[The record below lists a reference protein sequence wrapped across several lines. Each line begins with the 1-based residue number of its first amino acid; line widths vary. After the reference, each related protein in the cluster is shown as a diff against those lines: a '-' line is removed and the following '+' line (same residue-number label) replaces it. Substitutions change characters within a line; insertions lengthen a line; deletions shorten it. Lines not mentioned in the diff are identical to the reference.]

1 MGIKVLISSARK
13 CREKQIIKEML
24 EANPN
29 IELVY
34 DCNDTP
40 TDYNRDQTK
49 QQDIDNHI
57 RLRTDWFIF
66 LCPFDFV
73 GEATFHELEVAAEA
87 SKAKDEL
94 PMVSIFLS
102 EDPEEALRLC
112 NGHLATQGEAPLSY
126 DKRHDKSRAEIDAL
140 LNPDPEHR
148 HYIPDRYKADNLLQ
162 KVQDELERFVRHGLR
177 MRSYETFC
185 SDIRPTDIF
194 FDSNRAKEENGF
206 DDSYFLPMEH
216 FRQMMLQGTSHML
229 ICGSPA
235 SGKTRSVYEYLR
247 FWGQDS
253 NARNVFISVRGARN
267 LASSRNS
274 HRCISLRKLVEEL
287 KAYDQYLKLHGC
299 RIESDERHFIVID
312 QVDSML
318 GDDLDTL
325 KELFREAS
333 SPLRPCYQILLTTT
347 LSGYE
352 RMEDTFMELQNVQAI
367 RDEFQVRQAL
377 CKIDIETISEHD
389 ARKIWQDMTEKDQIR
404 AEKPQGKVVGDFI
417 PKLRGYNK
425 RLLEE
430 AQNFRSDFPTWK
442 IPYRELRINTIGAFV
457 RSVQIVKRMR
467 RNQTVPLC
475 LCLMYMEQMLW
486 DRWKTEYTPENFQN
500 QFSRDLIKFMKDYFI
515 ANNILQ
521 LDFGKESS
529 HEEGLHKGRFSFLST
544 PTATHADWL
553 VTEDFDFEAERSYD
567 NEPMVTI
574 VSPSITLS
582 FVNDKM
588 WEELEHTY
596 QFDYK
601 IITLSNGSRTA
612 SLHARTEAE
621 CAMDIWYQT
630 FVSYAPWT
638 TLLRILTRSP
648 LIPLDKFQKRIFD
661 CKGANNTRFVEDR
674 YRGLID
680 SIRKMPEAERQVF
693 LDDSE
698 RKFLECLLTANKGNV
713 DDIRSEVYDNGLTIK
728 PQYINYSFVGE
739 LYKKAY
745 ERAQTYGYRKPV
757 DAKMMR
763 QLQEQH
769 LDRNCCIDEYIQ
781 LADEVLNVLQE
792 RSAQTGRTA
801 KAIERSDELFFYSR
815 KILLC
820 YNYQEAYDTFFLH
833 TDLAETM
840 REIGILHDNRSG
852 EDEQATFADKACCQ
866 ILSALSNL
874 ILGDTD
880 FMNWL
885 NLAEQTHTSIT
896 FQQMMQIVLNSNS
909 DAKHSNLQ
917 RHLFK
922 AIIQSS
928 DQALRQGGNTA
939 LKEIMHTKGVV
950 IISKMIELSPTLQA
964 AREISRLAEAWL
976 TDKLILHS
984 PDTIDRWEN
993 LALCRTQPY
1002 EYPFLLKEITEN
1014 VLTGEIKDRWAE
1026 NKTLR
1031 NTLLCCPSNFSD
1043 SIELYCRLYEN
1054 TEKAKRREPNLYTVA
1069 NLYKKVSLK
1078 YKDVKKESINPS
1090 FEAFMQMMTYKKMY
1104 DCVRQVISNHEICN
1118 HNFFLDVY
1126 NSIVT
1131 KQQEQYFIQ
1140 FIGNNAWNQLCQLS
1154 KINYLRI
1161 CKERIYSIEE
1171 VITII
1176 AQMVEM
1182 QKHYAI
1188 IEDDLINNAV
1198 NRLIHTPK
1206 GEEYDRLFDYLHS
1219 LLCEDKTYMEALL
1232 KSEAFYRSCHTL
1244 KVPVEYTHS
1253 FHPQEDKRK
1262 AGRGSW
1268 SEPQQLLLGRKIN
1281 NELQN
1286 LTRQPFISR
1295 DYALT
1300 QLPMLRQDLE
1310 KLKGTHIIP
1319 NIQYLLYTLKNIVI
1333 EEDGKRGK
1341 SLRNLQPGNLIEIVR
1356 LCYTSRQLPVTTTII
1371 NALLEGIANYYH
1383 VSKKPQEKAY
1393 VEKTFWDFIHNEAP
1407 YVRLDAL
1414 SYKFILTV
1422 WQEKAELHQERI
1434 RQLATCNEQL
1444 MNTLTKRH
1452 LLPTLEDWQVMW
1464 QEHIKIVGQKETKV
1478 ASS

>member
-40 TDYNRDQTK
+40 TDYNRDLTK

-73 GEATFHELEVAAEA
+73 GEATFHELEVATRA
-87 SKAKDEL
+87 SRLKDEL

-102 EDPEEALRLC
+102 EDPEETLHLC
-112 NGHLATQGEAPLSY
+112 NEQQAALGEPPLSY
-126 DKRHDKSRAEIDAL
+126 DKRHDRSRAEIDAL

-148 HYIPDRYKADNLLQ
+148 HYMPDRYKADDLLQ

-194 FDSNRAKEENGF
+194 FDSNRTKEENGF
-206 DDSYFLPMEH
+206 DDNYFLPMEH
-216 FRQMMLQGTSHML
+216 FRQMMSQGTSHML

-247 FWGQDS
+247 FWGQEP
-253 NARNVFISVRGARN
+253 NTRNVFISVKGARN
-267 LASSRNS
+267 LTSDRNG
-274 HRCISLRKLVEEL
+274 HRCIPLYKLVEEL
-287 KAYDQYLKLHGC
+287 KAYNQYLKLHGC
-299 RIESDERHFIVID
+299 RIESDEHHFIVID

-352 RMEDTFMELQNVQAI
+352 RLEDTFVELQNVQST
-367 RDEFQVRQAL
+367 RDEYQIRQTL
-377 CKIDIETISEHD
+377 CKIDIEAISEHD
-389 ARKIWQDMTEKDQIR
+389 ARKIWQDMTAKDQIR

-417 PKLRGYNK
+417 PRLRGYNK

-442 IPYRELRINTIGAFV
+442 TPYRDLRINTIGAFV

-475 LCLMYMEQMLW
+475 LCIMYMERMLW
-486 DRWKTEYTPENFQN
+486 NKWNTEYAPKKFQDL
-500 QFSRDLIKFMKDYFI
+500 FSHDLIKIMKDYFI

-529 HEEGLHKGRFSFLST
+529 HEEGLHNGKFSFLSS
-544 PTATHADWL
+544 PTTTHADWL
-553 VTEDFDFEAERSYD
+553 VTDDFDFEAKHSYD
-567 NEPMVTI
+567 NELMETI

-612 SLHARTEAE
+612 SLHARNEAE
-621 CAMDIWYQT
+621 SAMDIWYQT
-630 FVSYAPWT
+630 FVNYAPWA

-648 LIPLDKFQKRIFD
+648 LIPLDRFQKRIFD
-661 CKGANNTRFVEDR
+661 YNGLNNTQFVEDR
-674 YRGLID
+674 YGRLID
-680 SIRKMPEAERQVF
+680 CIRKIPEAKRQDF
-693 LDDSE
+693 LDNSE
-698 RKFLECLLTANKGNV
+698 RMFLECMLTANKGRV
-713 DDIRSEVYDNGLTIK
+713 DEIRNEVYGNGPTIK

-745 ERAQTYGYRKPV
+745 ERSLTYGYRKPV

-763 QLQEQH
+763 QLQEQQ
-769 LDRNCCIDEYIQ
+769 LDRNCHIDEYIQ
-781 LADEVLNVLQE
+781 LADEVLKVLLE
-792 RSAQTGRTA
+792 RSAQTGRTT
-801 KAIERSDELFFYSR
+801 KATERSGELFFYSR

-820 YNYQEAYDTFFLH
+820 YNYKEAYDTFFLH

-840 REIGILHDNRSG
+840 REIGLLHDNRS
-852 EDEQATFADKACCQ
+852 EENEQETYAYKACCQ
-866 ILSALSNL
+866 IISALSNL

-880 FMNWL
+880 FLDWMRI
-885 NLAEQTHTSIT
+885 AEQTHTGIT

-909 DAKHSNLQ
+909 DTKRCRLQ
-917 RHLFK
+917 KHLFE
-922 AIIQSS
+922 AVIQAS
-928 DQALRQGGNTA
+928 DQALRQRGNTA
-939 LKEIMHTKGVV
+939 LREIMHTKGVV
-950 IISKMIELSPTLQA
+950 VISKMIELSPSLHA
-964 AREISRLAEAWL
+964 AREISRQAEAWL
-976 TDKLILHS
+976 TDNLILHS

-1014 VLTGEIKDRWAE
+1014 VQTGEIKDRWAE

-1069 NLYKKVSLK
+1069 NIYKNVSLK

-1090 FEAFMQMMTYKKMY
+1090 FEAFMQMMNYKKMH
-1104 DCVRQVISNHEICN
+1104 DCVRQVISNNEICN

-1161 CKERIYSIEE
+1161 CKERIYSIEQ

-1176 AQMVEM
+1176 TQMVEM

-1206 GEEYDRLFDYLHS
+1206 GEEYDRLFAYLHS

-1253 FHPQEDKRK
+1253 FHPQEDKK
-1262 AGRGSW
+1262 KVGRGSW
-1268 SEPQQLLLGRKIN
+1268 SEPQQILLERKIN
-1281 NELQN
+1281 NELKN
-1286 LTRQPFISR
+1286 LTRQHFISR
-1295 DYALT
+1295 DYALN
-1300 QLPMLRQDLE
+1300 QLPMLLQDLE

-1319 NIQYLLYTLKNIVI
+1319 NIKHLLYALKNIVI
-1333 EEDGKRGK
+1333 EEDGTRGK
-1341 SLRNLQPGNLIEIVR
+1341 STRNLQPGNLIDIVH
-1356 LCYTSRQLPVTTTII
+1356 LCFTSRQLPITTTIV
-1371 NALLEGIANYYH
+1371 NALLEGIANYYQI
-1383 VSKKPQEKAY
+1383 SKKPQEKAY
-1393 VEKTFWDFIHNEAP
+1393 AEKTFWDFIRNEAP

-1422 WQEKAELHQERI
+1422 WQEKAEQHKESI
-1434 RQLATCNEQL
+1434 RQLAVCNEQL
-1444 MNTLTKRH
+1444 MNTIVKRH
-1452 LLPTLEDWQVMW
+1452 LLTTLEDWQVMW
-1464 QEHIKIVGQKETKV
+1464 QEHIKIVGQR
-1478 ASS
+1478 A